1 MDHNRRAFFKAIP
14 SAMAL
19 SALAT
24 LPLAAC
30 SGNGTTESFNTAELD
45 KDAQAISY
53 AAKTLLSMTVFTS
66 HLTADQL
73 TNVNAIFDKITQ
85 ITSEISANSSGTITI
100 TVGKQ
105 WASALMTEFQEL
117 LTIAQPIVAEFDPSA
132 SDYITAAE
140 ALIPLLEV
148 LGATLTSSAS
158 LRAVPSTAREAR
170 LKAAAAL
177 TPQQRD
183 QIRARVYTVVATN

>member
-1 MDHNRRAFFKAIP
+1 MDHARRAFFKAVP
-14 SAMAL
+14 SALAL
-19 SALAT
+19 SALAS

-30 SGNGTTESFNTAELD
+30 TGDGTTESFNTAELD

-53 AAKTLLSMTVFTS
+53 AAKTLLSMSAFTT

-73 TNVNAIFDKITQ
+73 TSVNGIFTKITQ

-117 LTIAQPIVAEFDPSA
+117 LTVAQPIVAEFDPSA

-148 LGATLTSSAS
+148 LGATITSSATV
-158 LRAVPSTAREAR
+158 RAVPPTVRAARI
-170 LKAAAAL
+170 KAAAVL
-177 TPQQRD
+177 TPQQRA
-183 QIRARVYTVVATN
+183 QIRSRVYAVVATN